1 MNLEEYRANHRTVT
15 TEHGDFAYLD
25 IGEGPPAVF
34 VHGLFVSSYLWRD
47 AIEAVTDQ
55 RRCIAYSL
63 PHHGGSTVP
72 DDQDLSM
79 KAQGE
84 MLGSFIDGL
93 GLDRVDLVGNDTGGG
108 VVQVF
113 AARNPEQ
120 VRSIVLTNCEARDVL
135 PSPSDI
141 AKLVS
146 DLAAKGELAPIMVQQ
161 AQDYS
166 IARSKVGL
174 GAGFAQPERLTDDD
188 IRGYI
193 EPHQATLE
201 SARRLEDFINAMD
214 NADLIEIIPLLERLD
229 APMLCVW
236 GTADV
241 VFPLELAHW
250 LRDTFPGC
258 EEVVEV
264 DGGELFWPGERPG
277 ELVAPLRRFWSETV
291 DRAEAAAA

>member
-1 MNLEEYRANHRTVT
+1 MNLAEYREAHKTVT

-25 IGEGPPAVF
+25 VGEGPPAVF

-47 AIEAVTDQ
+47 VIDGVRDR

-63 PHHGGSTVP
+63 PHHGDSTVP
-72 DDQDLSM
+72 DGRDLSM

-84 MLGSFIDGL
+84 MLGSFIDAL

-108 VVQVF
+108 VVQVY
-113 AARNPEQ
+113 AARNPDR
-120 VRSIVLTNCEARDVL
+120 VRSIVLTNCEAHDVL

-141 AKLVS
+141 AQLVS
-146 DLAAKGELAPIMVQQ
+146 DLGARGELAPIMVQQ
-161 AQDYS
+161 SQDYS
-166 IARSKVGL
+166 IARSKAGL
-174 GAGFAQPERLTDDD
+174 GAGFAEPERLSDDD

-201 SARRLEDFINAMD
+201 SARRLEDFLNSMD
-214 NADLIEIIPLLERLD
+214 NADLIEIIPLMERLE

-241 VFPLELAHW
+241 VFPIELAHW
-250 LRDTFPGC
+250 LCDTVPGC

-264 DGGELFWPGERPG
+264 EGGELFWPGERPD
-277 ELVAPLRRFWSETV
+277 ELVAPLRRFWAQTG
-291 DRAEAAAA
+291 DRSEAAAA